1 MFVFFFIHAFFNRFH
16 FILTNIR
23 LYFNNVLNLKHFAKA
38 LSFKKVFSCM
48 SLFLVLFSSSQDGF
62 SQGTNH
68 KVTFGQKNSA
78 SYDILL
84 EGTKTNTY
92 LVNNTKAA
100 IIPPTSCLPSN
111 GYIAKTLSEDYPRQY
126 HEKTAKIDD
135 FKIERGSEVV
145 LQSNK
150 LLAAPTNDL
159 CTNATALTVNLTTT
173 CSTSTSGTTLSASQ
187 STLGC
192 AGFADDDV
200 WYTFVATA
208 ASHIVTVTPSTLTD
222 AVFQVYS
229 GTCAAVVSII
239 CIDDTGSTSNETT
252 TLTGLTIGNTY
263 LVRVYSYSNGSD
275 QGTFSICVTTPCNYG
290 SITSISGFSSTNH
303 VVISQVY
310 GGGGLA
316 GATYKNDFVELFN
329 PTNAAILLNGSSLQY
344 ASTSGT
350 SWTNKV
356 NLSGTIASGGY
367 FLIQLFAESPYDG
380 AALPT
385 TPNLPSTSINMAHE
399 SGKIALIN
407 NQITIATGLSYP
419 PLASIIDFVGYGSAN
434 SFEGNAAAPILTRVL
449 ANYRKY
455 NGCIDTDNNLSD
467 FSVANPNP
475 RNSASPTNSCT
486 VNTETVCSG
495 GVPSQM
501 QVNGASGSGSFLYQW
516 YSRSGIV
523 AAPSGTSTTGW
534 TSLGISNG
542 ANTAT
547 YAPPSIIA
555 SATYACFVTSSC
567 GSNWAIG
574 ARQITV
580 TPKTI
585 PTFTQVA
592 AICSGATI
600 AALPT
605 TSNNGVTG
613 TWSPLLNN
621 LATTTY
627 TFTPT
632 LGLCAD
638 TTTMTIS
645 IFPVVT
651 YGAIPSNVNHV
662 VISQIYGGGGLAAST
677 GPPPVSAAIYK
688 NDFVELFNPTNASI
702 SLNDYSLQYA
712 SASGVDWGKV
722 NLLGTIASGGY
733 FLIQLFSDTAGFGV
747 SLPTPDFVPSSNA
760 INMANDSGKI
770 ALINNQNTITSGIS
784 YPPQV
789 SIIDFVGYGV
799 ANSAEANAA
808 APQLTRILANFR
820 NGLGGQDTDVNATD
834 FTAKTPNPRNSATL
848 PQANQ
853 SFCVSGT
860 PNVMT
865 VNGASGSGSF
875 LYQWYSRSGIVAAPV
890 GASTAGWTSLGT
902 SNGANTNI
910 YTPPAVITSSTTYA
924 CFVTPSGTPTCGS
937 GGWASGVR
945 QITVTPLIGFVNL
958 QFPASGSICANG
970 TYDVFGQIYV
980 AGITEVPFAG
990 PGIVAELGFST
1001 SNTNPSTWTNWTA
1014 STFNTQ
1020 VGNNDE
1026 YKATLSGLSAGN
1038 YYYAFRYSLNGCPYK
1053 YGGINGIWNN
1063 DSGVLTVYGTPTTAT
1078 AGPDQ
1083 TVCEGTTITLAANSP
1098 TVGIGQWSIIS
1109 GFGGFVTTP
1118 SSPISIF
1125 TGTINST
1132 YTLRWTTSNGTCANT
1147 SDDVVI
1153 RINGINWANTQWPP
1167 SASICSNG
1175 SLPVFGQIF
1184 VAGLT
1189 EPAGTGAG
1197 IVAEL
1202 GYSSTNTNPNT
1213 WINWIPAV
1221 INPTPLL
1228 TNNNDEYMATLSGLP
1243 AGTYYYAF
1251 RYLLNGC
1258 PYKYG
1263 GNLNG
1268 IWSGTN
1274 NVTGGFWDGTNTVS
1288 GVLTVNQPTVA
1299 ISGITTICSGS
1310 STTLTASGANTYLWS
1325 NGLGTSTSINV
1336 SPTNSTTYTVTGT
1349 DSNNCTNTANINI
1362 TVNPKPISTLI
1373 YHD

>member
-1 MFVFFFIHAFFNRFH
+1 MFLFLLNSLLVFFLKHAFFNRFH
-16 FILTNIR
+16 LTLTVNW
-23 LYFNNVLNLKHFAKA
+23 LYFNFVLSLKHFAKA
-38 LSFKKVFSCM
+38 LSFKEVFCCIF
-48 SLFLVLFSSSQDGF
+48 LFLVFRFILKSGCSSLIPFYNKLAKVDTTVKKYYSKILDLFNAFFQIVCKAKMNFIFLQKKVRQVVLLCTLVVGISNSMHGQISENFQQWLPKASYAAALSQNGVGGTWTALANAVIVAPNGSANGTGSSGFVQIASGFNYALMLPNISSGGVGTVSIQARASSASGASFTVDKNVNGGGWSTIATFSSVTDT
-62 SQGTNH
+62 GTLYQAIVNDASANIQLRI
-68 KVTFGQKNSA
+68 TNSSLNRA
-78 SYDILL
+78 L
-84 EGTKTNTY
+84 
-92 LVNNTKAA
+92 
-100 IIPPTSCLPSN
+100 
-111 GYIAKTLSEDYPRQY
+111 YIHDVS
-126 HEKTAKIDD
+126 
-135 FKIERGSEVV
+135 
-145 LQSNK
+145 
-150 LLAAPTNDL
+150 
-159 CTNATALTVNLTTT
+159 TTT
-173 CSTSTSGTTLSASQ
+173 TT
-187 STLGC
+187 
-192 AGFADDDV
+192 
-200 WYTFVATA
+200 
-208 ASHIVTVTPSTLTD
+208 
-222 AVFQVYS
+222 
-229 GTCAAVVSII
+229 
-239 CIDDTGSTSNETT
+239 
-252 TLTGLTIGNTY
+252 
-263 LVRVYSYSNGSD
+263 
-275 QGTFSICVTTPCNYG
+275 TTPCNYG
-290 SITSISGFSSTNH
+290 SITGTS
-303 VVISQVY
+303 
-310 GGGGLA
+310 
-316 GATYKNDFVELFN
+316 
-329 PTNAAILLNGSSLQY
+329 GSS
-344 ASTSGT
+344 
-350 SWTNKV
+350 
-356 NLSGTIASGGY
+356 
-367 FLIQLFAESPYDG
+367 
-380 AALPT
+380 
-385 TPNLPSTSINMAHE
+385 
-399 SGKIALIN
+399 
-407 NQITIATGLSYP
+407 
-419 PLASIIDFVGYGSAN
+419 
-434 SFEGNAAAPILTRVL
+434 
-449 ANYRKY
+449 
-455 NGCIDTDNNLSD
+455 
-467 FSVANPNP
+467 
-475 RNSASPTNSCT
+475 
-486 VNTETVCSG
+486 
-495 GVPSQM
+495 
-501 QVNGASGSGSFLYQW
+501 
-516 YSRSGIV
+516 
-523 AAPSGTSTTGW
+523 
-534 TSLGISNG
+534 
-542 ANTAT
+542 
-547 YAPPSIIA
+547 
-555 SATYACFVTSSC
+555 
-567 GSNWAIG
+567 
-574 ARQITV
+574 
-580 TPKTI
+580 
-585 PTFTQVA
+585 
-592 AICSGATI
+592 
-600 AALPT
+600 
-605 TSNNGVTG
+605 
-613 TWSPLLNN
+613 
-621 LATTTY
+621 
-627 TFTPT
+627 
-632 LGLCAD
+632 
-638 TTTMTIS
+638 
-645 IFPVVT
+645 
-651 YGAIPSNVNHV
+651 VNHV

-1026 YKATLSGLSAGN
+1026 YKATLSGLSAGT
-1038 YYYAFRYSLNGCPYK
+1038 YYYAFRYSLNGCPYKYGGKNGIWNNDSGVLTVYGLPSAAIAGTNQTICNKSMLTLTANSPIVGTGQWSISSGPNLNTAQFSNVSSNSSGFTPINNGSYTLAWTISNGLCTPSTATVQIIVNNTDWVNLQSPQSGSICANGTYNVFGQIYAEGITNSGGAGPSIIAELGYSTSNTNPSTWTNWTASTFNTQVGNNDEYKATLSGLSAGTYYYAFRYSLTGCPYK

-1063 DSGVLTVYGTPTTAT
+1063 DSGVLTVYGIPTTAT

-1083 TVCEGTTITLAANSP
+1083 TVCEGTAITLAANTP
-1098 TVGIGQWSIIS
+1098 TVGSGQWSIIS
-1109 GFGGFVTTP
+1109 GSGGSITTIA
-1118 SSPISIF
+1118 SPTSIF
-1125 TGTINST
+1125 TGVINTT

-1167 SASICSNG
+1167 NASICSNG

-1189 EPAGTGAG
+1189 EPTGAGAG

-1202 GYSSTNTNPNT
+1202 GYSATNTHPST
-1213 WINWIPAV
+1213 WINWIPAE
-1221 INPTPLL
+1221 INQTPLL
-1228 TNNNDEYMATLSGLP
+1228 TNNNDEYMSTLSGLP

-1251 RYLLNGC
+1251 RYSLNGC
-1258 PYKYG
+1258 RPYKYG
-1263 GNLNG
+1263 GNNWDG
-1268 IWSGTN
+1268 STS
-1274 NVTGGFWDGTNTVS
+1274 VTGGFWDGTNNIS

-1325 NGLGTSTSINV
+1325 NGSTATSITV
-1336 SPTNSTTYTVTGT
+1336 SPTNLTTYTVTGT